1 MKNSI
6 FLLMIL
12 AVTPFLYHH
21 LRYIIILLLLMILC
35 DDTRMVTYK
44 SSGAEMYN
52 AMMDCEDN
60 FYDCVIIKSTN
71 YNLYIGFELSFPT
84 SGI

>member
-1 MKNSI
+1 
-6 FLLMIL
+6 
-12 AVTPFLYHH
+12 
-21 LRYIIILLLLMILC
+21 MILC